1 MTVASPCWSRVIAVP
16 GCNAE
21 QGARGC
27 RQVDLC
33 HPLMQSGKTK
43 SAVQKATARDVH
55 PLKRYGKPDDVAGL
69 VNWLA
74 GEEVR
79 YA

>member
-1 MTVASPCWSRVIAVP
+1 MAVP

-33 HPLMQSGKTK
+33 PPLVQSGKTK
-43 SAVQKATARDVH
+43 PAVQKATARDVN

-74 GEEVR
+74 GAEVR

>member
-1 MTVASPCWSRVIAVP
+1 MTVALSCWSRVIAVP

-21 QGARGC
+21 QGAQGC

-33 HPLMQSGKTK
+33 HPLVKSGKTK
-43 SAVQKATARDVH
+43 SVVQKATARDVH
-55 PLKRYGKPDDVAGL
+55 LLKRYGKPDEVAGL

>member
-1 MTVASPCWSRVIAVP
+1 MTVASSCWSRVIAVP

-21 QGARGC
+21 QGAQGC

-33 HPLMQSGKTK
+33 HPLVQSGNTK

-55 PLKRYGKPDDVAGL
+55 PLKHHGTPNDVAGL
-69 VNWLA
+69 FNWLA
-74 GEEVR
+74 GEAAR

>member
-1 MTVASPCWSRVIAVP
+1 MAVP
-16 GCNAE
+16 GLDAE
-21 QGARGC
+21 QGARVC

-33 HPLMQSGKTK
+33 HPLVQSGKTK

-69 VNWLA
+69 VNRLA